1 MSQITF
7 ENIEVGDGP
16 SVTRVATTRQLVQY
30 AAASGDYTPIHYD
43 KDYAQKAGHERVIL
57 HGALKSSMLAEMLYD
72 WIGENG
78 MVTTLETSYRAVD
91 YPEVPLTLSGAIT
104 KKYIHDGSG
113 FLDLDIEIRNQDGSI
128 TTPGK
133 ATVSLPLNK

>member
-7 ENIEVGDGP
+7 ENVKVGDGP
-16 SVTRVATTRQLVQY
+16 SVTRIATTRQLVQY

-43 KDYAQKAGHERVIL
+43 KDYAQNAGHERVIL

-78 MVTTLETSYRAVD
+78 MITRLETSYRAVD
-91 YPEVPLTLSGAIT
+91 YPEVPLTLSGTIT
-104 KKYIHDGSG
+104 KKYVDDRSG
-113 FLDLDIEIRNQDGSI
+113 FLDLDIEIRNQDGTV

-133 ATVSLPLNK
+133 ATVSLPLNN